1 MLDKNKKPLIHLTP
15 SQGLFSLERMVLKK
29 SEEVGKKI
37 PIIVVPEEAGK
48 MMDEIQKIANENK
61 VEVAI
66 IGMGDSGKPKIPRL
80 FGFNPPEPSCISE
93 KPEEE
98 KERGISFVYNDMI
111 KNAEPTLAPTLAY
124 RGQLL
129 SSVNQELENK
139 KPKKTRTKNN
149 RKTKKRKKAKNGR

>member
-1 MLDKNKKPLIHLTP
+1 MLDKNRKPLIHLTP
-15 SQGLFSLERMVLKK
+15 SQGLFSLEKTMLKK
-29 SEEVGKKI
+29 SEEMGKQI
-37 PIIVVPEEAGK
+37 PIIVVPEEDRK
-48 MMDEIQKIANENK
+48 MMDEIQKIANEKK

-66 IGMGDSGKPKIPRL
+66 IGMGDSGKSKIY
-80 FGFNPPEPSCISE
+80 GFNPPAPSCVQE

-98 KERGISFVYNDMI
+98 KQRGISFVHNDMI
-111 KNAEPTLAPTLAY
+111 KNAEPTLASK
-124 RGQLL
+124 GQLL

>member
-48 MMDEIQKIANENK
+48 MMNEIQKIANENK

-66 IGMGDSGKPKIPRL
+66 IGMGDSGKSKIPNL
-80 FGFNPPEPSCISE
+80 LAFNHTPACTLINDYED
-93 KPEEE
+93 KQ
-98 KERGISFVYNDMI
+98 RGLSFSFNELI
-111 KNAEPTLAPTLAY
+111 KDVEPTTPFTG
-124 RGQLL
+124 RVV
-129 SSVNQELENK
+129 SSKEQFLENK
-139 KPKKTRTKNN
+139 KPKKERVKNN
-149 RKTKKRKKAKNGR
+149 RKTKKRKKAKNGRN

>member
-1 MLDKNKKPLIHLTP
+1 MLYKKW
-15 SQGLFSLERMVLKK
+15 K
-29 SEEVGKKI
+29 
-37 PIIVVPEEAGK
+37 PIIVAPKYDTEMHDRIK
-48 MMDEIQKIANENK
+48 KLSEISKIELQ
-61 VEVAI
+61 I
-66 IGMGDSGKPKIPRL
+66 IGMGDSGKSKIY
-80 FGFNPPEPSCISE
+80 GFNPPTPLCTQE

-98 KERGISFVYNDMI
+98 KQRGISFVHNDMI
-111 KNAEPTLAPTLAY
+111 KNAEPTLAS